1 MNHTNSSAR
10 SMIPMFHLRGPV
22 AGREAMALPTSF
34 NMSFAPTQ
42 QLVTVVRRFVKSLYE
57 QILHDRVASGQLAL
71 ATHELLEN
79 AIKYTI
85 DAETTLWVSLLPLE
99 DTVSDATVMIRT
111 RNRATPEN
119 IVTAQRIIAT
129 VRDAEDPYRFYQE
142 LILESAE
149 VPDVSG
155 LGLAR
160 IRAET
165 PMTIDF
171 QVHGDEIE
179 IVAQARIRLGG
190 AQ

>member
-1 MNHTNSSAR
+1 MTMSTA
-10 SMIPMFHLRGPV
+10 IPIMHLRGPV
-22 AGREAMALPTSF
+22 PGRDRMTIPTEF
-34 NMSFAPTQ
+34 NLSFAATQ

-85 DAETTLWVSLLPLE
+85 DDETTLWVSLIPVADSL
-99 DTVSDATVMIRT
+99 TDATVMIRT

-119 IVTAQRIIAT
+119 ILTAQRRIAT
-129 VRDAEDPYRFYQE
+129 VRDAEDPYKFYQE

-149 VPDVSG
+149 LPDVSG

-171 QVHGDEIE
+171 KVDGDEIE
-179 IVAQARIRLGG
+179 IVAQARLHFGG
-190 AQ
+190 AT